1 MIRTEAG
8 MPTARF
14 TSLVGVPE
22 RTYRRWQARARQ
34 GRPVRGP
41 WPTPAQDLVEQKLLE
56 VADKWPAWGHRKIAQ
71 ITRTDGIAVSD
82 STALRALKRQD
93 RVLSPDYRR
102 ARRDLTAARRAAF
115 VVPPSG
121 PNQVWQMDFTEY
133 ETIRAA
139 PGGSQGAPTTG
150 RKLNSVGMCR

>member
-1 MIRTEAG
+1 

-102 ARRDLTAARRAAF
+102 ARRDLKIGRASCRER
-115 VVPPSG
+115 VYS
-121 PNQVWQMDFTEY
+121 
-133 ETIRAA
+133 
-139 PGGSQGAPTTG
+139 
-150 RKLNSVGMCR
+150 SV